1 MIKPL
6 FGFTTNPFAK
16 DIDSKKIYMSAS
28 MKELFSRLEYMQQ
41 TRGLML
47 LTGEPG
53 VGKTIAIRA
62 FIESLNP
69 SMYYCMYIP
78 LSTVSNA
85 DFYRQLC
92 FQLTGEYSYR
102 KAACFHNIQSAIT
115 DLVKNNKKVPLIVV
129 DECHLLKPENLY
141 EIQIILNFDLD
152 STDPVI
158 FIMIGQ
164 THLRDVLSRQVHR
177 ALNQR
182 FSLKY
187 ALQPLDKTE
196 AREYLL
202 HHLKVAGCKNNIF
215 NDAAIDAIYSNAMGN
230 PREMGSLAWKA
241 IMVAAAEKKQI
252 VTEEDVYCV
261 SKELRQ

>member
-6 FGFTTNPFAK
+6 FGFKTNPFAK
-16 DIDSKKIYMSAS
+16 DIDSKNIFMSAS
-28 MKELFSRLEYMQQ
+28 MKELFSRFDYLQQ

-53 VGKTIAIRA
+53 VGKTMAVRA
-62 FIESLNP
+62 FIEQLNP
-69 SMYYCMYIP
+69 SLYHYVYVP

-102 KAACFHNIQSAIT
+102 KAACFHKIQSAII
-115 DLVKNNKKVPLIVV
+115 DLIKNKKKVPLVAI
-129 DECHLLKPENLY
+129 DESHLLKPDNLY
-141 EIQIILNFDLD
+141 EIQIILNFDMD

-164 THLRDVLSRQVHR
+164 THLRDTIARQVHR

-182 FSLKY
+182 IALRY
-187 ALQPLDKTE
+187 VLQPLDKNE
-196 AREYLL
+196 AKEYIF

-215 NDAAIDAIYSNAMGN
+215 NDAALEALYGNAMGN
-230 PREMGSLAWKA
+230 PREMGNLAWKA
-241 IMVAAAEKKQI
+241 IMVAAGEKKENI
-252 VTEEDVYCV
+252 TEEEVYTA
-261 SKELRQ
+261 SKELR